1 MSKSKL
7 STILIFCKSADVQE
21 KLHNEALERYEADCE
36 NQELKNAA
44 DEAYKHYYDTCKDI
58 SEMIVEAT
66 AGKIT
71 SDIAFTMAFEK
82 RNDIEN
88 ILQYK

>member
-1 MSKSKL
+1 MCKSKL
-7 STILIFCKSADVQE
+7 STILVFCKSADVQE

-36 NQELKNAA
+36 NQELENAA
-44 DEAYKHYYDTCKDI
+44 DEAYKEYYGTCKNL
-58 SEMIVEAT
+58 SEMLVNIT

-71 SDIAFTMAFEK
+71 PDIAFTMAFEK